1 MNLQRKKN
9 INEIQEILAS
19 LETRGRENV
28 GVLIKDNWL
37 QHKMGTFKNC
47 SEKKAHGLGSPE
59 AVSFGGGFVHC
70 VGGLERGSPLPCL
83 PCPLHP
89 IRSKSERA
97 AALNKKRYLKP
108 PCD

>member
-1 MNLQRKKN
+1 
-9 INEIQEILAS
+9 
-19 LETRGRENV
+19 
-28 GVLIKDNWL
+28 
-37 QHKMGTFKNC
+37 MGTFKNC
-47 SEKKAHGLGSPE
+47 SEENAHGLGSPE
-59 AVSFGGGFVHC
+59 AVSFGEDLSI

-97 AALNKKRYLKP
+97 AALNKKHYLKP